1 MASCLSRY
9 MQAKMDA
16 YSETMARLAVQLAQ
30 ELMAAEDEAQEVHHR
45 DMLHQT
51 APGVAAVRTL

>member
-1 MASCLSRY
+1 
-9 MQAKMDA
+9 MDA

-30 ELMAAEDEAQEVHHR
+30 ELLAAEDEAHEDHHR